1 MAGTRSDTS
10 GGCQYVLADIHGQ
23 TKLFQSILEQIQLR
37 EEDTLYVLGD
47 VIDRHP
53 GGPDILRQLISMP
66 NVRMLLGNHEYMML
80 NALDP
85 FRFTGNARIEAE
97 TIIGNVENW
106 YLNGG
111 QITHR
116 SLQRLPQYVQESL
129 FSYLRNLPLSYRI
142 EVNGRSFELVHAA
155 PPSLFERHR
164 ERYDSALQFSVWYR
178 WKAEET
184 TDDPDATVIFGHTPT
199 ILLGQ
204 RTDPLTIYYG
214 DHRIGIDC
222 GAAYA
227 EDAYLH
233 GYPRG
238 CLACLRLNDMKEF
251 YAD

>member
-1 MAGTRSDTS
+1 MAGTRFDASR
-10 GGCQYVLADIHGQ
+10 GYQYVLADIHGQ

-53 GGPDILRQLISMP
+53 GGPAILSQLVSMQ

-85 FRFTGNARIEAE
+85 FRFTGNDEVKVDA
-97 TIIGNVENW
+97 IIRNVENW
-106 YLNGG
+106 YANGG

-116 SLQRLPQYVQESL
+116 SLRHLPQYVQESL
-129 FSYLRNLPLSYRI
+129 FAYLRKLPLSYRV
-142 EVNGRSFELVHAA
+142 EVNGQLFELVHAA
-155 PPSLFERHR
+155 PPRLFEQHR
-164 ERYDSALQFSVWYR
+164 DRYHSVLQFSVWYR
-178 WKAEET
+178 WKAEEKAG
-184 TDDPDATVIFGHTPT
+184 DPDVTVVFGHTPT

-204 RTDPLTIYYG
+204 KTDPLTIYYG

-227 EDAYLH
+227 GDSEMY
-233 GYPRG
+233 GYPQGR
-238 CLACLRLNDMKEF
+238 LACLRLNDMKEF
-251 YAD
+251 YSE